1 MKVLFLSISTA
12 VSNLN
17 NRGIYPDLLR
27 YIAKQGHEVYI
38 VCPFERRTNKKT
50 NLAVS
55 QNVHILGVKILNIT
69 KSNSIEKLLATLLIQ
84 RQFEDGIEKYF
95 WDIKFDLI
103 LYTTPPITLNSLIKK
118 LKSKHKAKTYLMLKD
133 IFPQNAI
140 DLGMIRKNGFL
151 HKYFEKKEK
160 DLYQVSDFIGC
171 MSPANISYL
180 LRNQK
185 DLNKRKLVLCP
196 NAIEVINR
204 DVVERINILKKYR
217 IPEDKTVF
225 LYGGNL
231 GAPQGIS
238 SLVKV
243 LEKNINREDCFF
255 LIVGSGNK
263 SFMVADYIKSNNPD
277 NVLYLPMLAR
287 NEYDELEACCDVGMI
302 FLDHRFTIPN
312 FPSRMLAYLECKL
325 PLLIA
330 TDGNT
335 DIGKI
340 AEDNTF
346 GVFSLSNDID
356 DICSKID
363 YYIDNKEQR
372 VNMGINGYAYLMSN
386 YQVSHAYNSIINSVK
401 S

>member
-38 VCPFERRTNKKT
+38 VCPFERKSKKKT
-50 NLAVS
+50 SLTVS
-55 QNVHILGVKILNIT
+55 QNVHILGVKTLNIT
-69 KSNSIEKLLATLLIQ
+69 KSNLIEKLLATLLIQ
-84 RQFEDGIEKYF
+84 RQFEEGIEKYF
-95 WDIKFDLI
+95 SDIKFDLI
-103 LYTTPPITLNSLIKK
+103 FYATPPITFNSLIKK
-118 LKSKHKAKTYLMLKD
+118 IKSKHKSNTYLMLKD

-140 DLGMIRKNGFL
+140 DLGMMRKNWLL
-151 HKYFEKKEK
+151 HRYFERKEK

-180 LRNQK
+180 ARNHEYI
-185 DLNKRKLVLCP
+185 DINKLVLCP
-196 NAIEVINR
+196 NAIDVINR
-204 DVVERINILKKYR
+204 GIADSNSILKKYN
-217 IPEDKTVF
+217 IPANTTVF

-238 SLVKV
+238 NLVRV
-243 LEKNINREDCFF
+243 LEKHINREDIFF

-263 SFMVADYIKSNNPD
+263 SFIVSGYIETNKPN

-287 NEYDELEACCDVGMI
+287 DEYDKLEACCDVGMI

-312 FPSRMLAYLECKL
+312 FPSRMLSYLECKL

-330 TDGNT
+330 ADEST

-346 GVFSLSNDID
+346 GLFSLSNDVD
-356 DICSKID
+356 NICSQINF
-363 YYIDNKEQR
+363 YIDKKEQR
-372 VNMGINGYAYLMSN
+372 LKMGANGYDYLMKN
-386 YQVSHAYNSIINSVK
+386 YHVSLAYNSIFNSLK

>member
-103 LYTTPPITLNSLIKK
+103 LYTTPPITFNSLIKK
-118 LKSKHKAKTYLMLKD
+118 LKSRHKAKTYLMLKD

-386 YQVSHAYNSIINSVK
+386 YQVSHAYNSIFNSVK